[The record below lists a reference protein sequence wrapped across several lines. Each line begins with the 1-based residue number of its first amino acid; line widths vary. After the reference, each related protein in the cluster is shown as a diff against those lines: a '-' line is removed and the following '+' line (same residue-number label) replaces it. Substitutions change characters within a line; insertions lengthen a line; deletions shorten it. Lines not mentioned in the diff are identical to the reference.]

1 MGPQSAGK
9 ARPLVIG
16 VGEVLWDLLPAGK
29 QLGGAPANFAYHA
42 HALGAEALM
51 VSRVGND
58 ALGREIFD
66 RLSGLGLR
74 TDGITTDSSAP
85 TGTVSVALDAEGQP
99 TFTIHEN
106 VAWDFIEAGDGVLR
120 EAAQADAICFG
131 TLAQRN
137 PVARAAIRAV
147 LEAAPPSAL
156 RIFDINLRQHF
167 WSRDLILESLQ
178 LADVLKLNDDE
189 LPILAQLLGLAGDES
204 NLLRQL
210 AARFDLKAV
219 ALTKGAK
226 GSSLLADGELVN
238 CPGSRITV
246 ADTVGAGDS
255 YTAALALGLLAG
267 HEPERIIEFAHL
279 VADYVCTQPGA
290 TPAMPAHLR
299 HQFASG
305 ESREMSTRVREARL
319 PVPCSARESLLYTL
333 PSIIERIDL
342 ATLFP
347 ADQPLEVELG
357 SGDASFLAEYARLHP
372 GHNFIGVER
381 LLGRI
386 RKLDRKGRRAG
397 LTNLRGVRI
406 ESSYF
411 LEYLLPPGSA
421 TALHIYFPD
430 PWPKRKHRRHRLI
443 IERFPVVARQALA
456 PGGTVYLRT
465 DDEDYFQQ
473 MVAVFEPCNDFRP
486 VETPSDLAGL
496 LTDFEKDFQ
505 ARGIRTLRAAYR
517 VRSA

>member
-1 MGPQSAGK
+1 M
-9 ARPLVIG
+9 
-16 VGEVLWDLLPAGK
+16 LWDLLPTGT

-42 HALGAEALM
+42 HALGAEALV

-58 ALGREIFD
+58 APGREILD
-66 RLSGLGLR
+66 RLSSLGLR

-85 TGTVSVALDAEGQP
+85 TGTVTVALDPEGQP

-106 VAWDFIEAGDGVLR
+106 VAWDFIEAGGGVLR
-120 EAAQADAICFG
+120 EATRAGAICFG
-131 TLAQRN
+131 TLAQRH
-137 PVARAAIRAV
+137 PVARSAIRAV
-147 LEAAPPSAL
+147 LDAAPPTAL

-167 WSRDLILESLQ
+167 WSRELIVESLQ
-178 LADVLKLNDDE
+178 SADVLKLNNEE
-189 LPILAQLLGLAGDES
+189 LPTLARLLGLAGDES
-204 NLLRQL
+204 SLLKQL
-210 AARFDLKAV
+210 AARFELKAV

-226 GSSLLADGELVN
+226 GSSLLAADELVN
-238 CPGSRITV
+238 CPGSRIAI

-267 HEPERIIEFAHL
+267 HEAGRIIEFAHL

-290 TPAMPAHLR
+290 TPPMPAYLR
-299 HQFASG
+299 HQFASQEGDEISVG
-305 ESREMSTRVREARL
+305 ERKAGL
-319 PVPCSARESLLYTL
+319 PVPKGTGLSLIYTL
-333 PSIIERIDL
+333 PSIVERIDL
-342 ATLFP
+342 AKLFP
-347 ADQPLEVELG
+347 TDQPLEVELG
-357 SGDASFLAEYARLHP
+357 SGDGSFLAEYARRHP
-372 GHNFIGVER
+372 EHNFIGVER

-411 LEYLLPPGSA
+411 LEYLLPPRSA
-421 TALHIYFPD
+421 VALHIYFPD

-443 IERFPVVARQALA
+443 NERFPALARQALA

-465 DDEDYFQQ
+465 DDEDYFEQ
-473 MVAVFEPCNDFRP
+473 MLAVFEPCQDFRP
-486 VETPSDLAGL
+486 VETPGELAAL

-505 ARGIRTLRAAYR
+505 ARGIKTLRAAYR
-517 VRSA
+517 VSW